1 GGQSVRM
8 NKAIIGTRP
17 GEPPFKLKLEPT
29 DHVYLPWTKD
39 STFITSVTI
48 TNPTPK
54 IQMYKIKCT
63 DNSVFRVQTPLG
75 FLDPKASVELKVVQ
89 SAKTR
94 PDENKHFLMFL
105 HQVATVEDKNSKKDL
120 SKIWKGDNVADGVTR
135 VQAHFTEPPKKKTQA
150 SVRVSKNR
158 TNTKTEG
165 SVEENKSPQRKSS
178 KSAFIPLNAEKGSKM
193 KPVEDKK
200 AAAGGKKKS
209 NVRVKKSSAN
219 TKGGKTMGNT
229 TEDKTAQ

>member
-1 GGQSVRM
+1 Q
-8 NKAIIGTRP
+8 AIIGTRP

-29 DHVYLPWTKD
+29 DHVYLPWTKG
-39 STFITSVTI
+39 STVITSVTI

-63 DNSVFRVQTPLG
+63 DNSVFKVQQPLG
-75 FLDPKASVELKVVQ
+75 FLDPKASVELKIVQ

-94 PDENKHFLMFL
+94 PEENKHFLMFL
-105 HQVATVEDKNSKKDL
+105 HQVSSVEEKNSKKDL

-135 VQAHFTEPPKKKTQA
+135 VQAHFTEEPKKKTQA

-158 TNTKTEG
+158 TKTEG
-165 SVEENKSPQRKSS
+165 ASTEDKKSPQRKSA
-178 KSAFIPLNAEKGSKM
+178 KSAFIPLTAEKASKM

-200 AAAGGKKKS
+200 AAAGGKKKA
-209 NVRVKKSSAN
+209 NVRVKKSSSNA
-219 TKGGKTMGNT
+219 KG
-229 TEDKTAQ
+229 